1 MARHADVLFVAALAM
16 MAASPGQAAERQQI
30 SIAPGR
36 LGEAAIALGR
46 QTGAS
51 IGMSDQ
57 SLAGLATPAVEGRM
71 TVEAALKR
79 LVKGRGA
86 SIRRIDATTWRIV
99 RTPAVGREQ
108 HERKSVE
115 EGKGV
120 AVCVK
125 LGSRTVR

>member
-1 MARHADVLFVAALAM
+1 M

-57 SLAGLATPAVEGRM
+57 SLAGMATPAVEGRM

-79 LVKGRGA
+79 LVKGSGPSKIGRA
-86 SIRRIDATTWRIV
+86 HVCTPVTNSHLVCRLLLENTARPIIILALSSIPIGIIHV
-99 RTPAVGREQ
+99 VTPF
-108 HERKSVE
+108 
-115 EGKGV
+115 
-120 AVCVK
+120 
-125 LGSRTVR
+125 

>member
-1 MARHADVLFVAALAM
+1 M

-57 SLAGLATPAVEGRM
+57 SLAGMATPAVEGRM

-79 LVKGRGA
+79 LVKGSGA
-86 SIRRIDATTWRIV
+86 SIRRIDATTWLIV
-99 RTPAVGREQ
+99 RPPALVREQPRAPIGRASLRDRVGR
-108 HERKSVE
+108 
-115 EGKGV
+115 
-120 AVCVK
+120 K
-125 LGSRTVR
+125 LSISG